1 MVTATRAINWAAAA
15 LASWELLHQPKAK
28 VRRKS
33 MERVLAR
40 ELDSL
45 WALAAVGDVRWEGLV
60 VGVELVADW
69 KTRRAFT
76 LKDRAGIRVCEAMA
90 RRGVLTRPIGNV
102 IPLLPP
108 YCTTDAQLRRMVRVL
123 RESIRKCSALAGL
136 IARRADALDQFHGFF
151 RRRFRITGNGECDHE
166 VHNAPTAPKALG
178 VMPRNQFSSMLPK
191 NEVPGINMMPL
202 CWNT

>member
-1 MVTATRAINWAAAA
+1 MAATLTTQSVYDAFLGEYKEFKTFFHGHSYTGNQLGAAAA

-28 VRRKS
+28 VRRKA
-33 MERVLAR
+33 MERILEH

-45 WALAAVGDVRWEGLV
+45 WALAAVGDVRREGLV

-69 KTRRAFT
+69 KMRRAFA
-76 LKDRAGIRVCEAMA
+76 LKDRAGFRVCEAMA

-123 RESIRKCSALAGL
+123 RESIVEVLGAG
-136 IARRADALDQFHGFF
+136 Q
-151 RRRFRITGNGECDHE
+151 
-166 VHNAPTAPKALG
+166 V
-178 VMPRNQFSSMLPK
+178 
-191 NEVPGINMMPL
+191 
-202 CWNT
+202 